1 MKSWKRTGVIAF
13 AALLTVLVAL
23 GVWAWNT
30 PSMRTR
36 CSFIRKYGWDTRSHI
51 DASSY
56 AACMKQSDAAGNHL
70 LELGTVELREPD
82 GTVKPVYCIVN
93 DAGDVLF
100 DNYVAQQ
107 LVTDTIPDSP
117 YLMMATFFPEYAI
130 AVSGVPESAEEY
142 LAMVRKDV
150 ASYGDPR
157 NLCDYLIHYSQHE
170 TIIVDASIPDAEYEA
185 YKQRV
190 KELAFVRVN
199 LVRAPAQEFWEYW
212 NDMKDFAGDKICES
226 PLVYSY
232 LPPHPDTLVKGWQ
245 QENVTLFTHDH
256 FGE

>member
-1 MKSWKRTGVIAF
+1 MKSWKRIGVIAL

-30 PSMRTR
+30 PPMHTYY
-36 CSFIRKYGWDTRSHI
+36 SFIKKYGWETRCNI
-51 DASSY
+51 DVPSY
-56 AACMKQSDAAGNHL
+56 AACMQESDEVGNHL
-70 LELGTVELREPD
+70 LELGTVGLREPD

-107 LVTDTIPDSP
+107 LVVNTIPDSP
-117 YLMMATFFPEYAI
+117 YLLMAALSPEYAI

-142 LAMVRKDV
+142 LAMVHEDV
-150 ASYGDPR
+150 ADYGDPR
-157 NLCDYLIHYSQHE
+157 NLCDYLIHSHDE
-170 TIIVDASIPDAEYEA
+170 TIVLDASIPDAEYEA
-185 YKQRV
+185 YKQQV
-190 KELAFVRVN
+190 MKLALVRVT
-199 LVRAPAQEFWEYW
+199 LVRAPAAKFWEYW
-212 NDMKDFAGDKICES
+212 ETMEEFAGDKICES

-232 LPPHPDTLVKGWQ
+232 LPPHPDSFVEGYQ
-245 QENVTLFTHDH
+245 QESLTLFTYDH